1 MQGSGDLLVT
11 EKGVPLS
18 VCGSCRA
25 GMRDPRAAGAVRAL
39 WGQVANAID
48 ARRHASALPCAQ
60 TASPTKLTSLAAAG
74 AAPAPT
80 QLSAQPLRSVRLD
93 GTLADPAAELAGEHE
108 LDELLGPDAPVPDE
122 DRLPN
127 RDSRGAGARSPF
139 FWKVLL
145 VFAALVWG
153 ASTFVMKDTLDVL
166 PTFLLLADRFLPAAL
181 MMFVMFF
188 KRIRVHLNKRNIVV
202 GVVMGIIMWA
212 AYGLQTLGLNETTAG
227 KSAFLTGTYCILVP
241 FFSFLLA
248 REPLTK
254 FNIGAALLCLG
265 GIALVALDNFS
276 IGMGD
281 ALTLISAC
289 FFALQMSIVAK
300 YGRNL
305 DVNVITFWMFL
316 TVGVL
321 SAITSG
327 ASEVQPPL
335 SVYTPQVIGVL
346 VFLSALCTCGC
357 LLIQNLALAHVPPA
371 TGSLLLSLE
380 SPSGVMFSVMF
391 AGEIVTGRLLAGF
404 ALIFVSIVLSET
416 HFSFMRRLLPA
427 RETAR
432 TEADAA

>member
-1 MQGSGDLLVT
+1 MQGSGNLLVT

-18 VCGSCRA
+18 TCESCRA
-25 GMRDPRAAGAVRAL
+25 GMRDPRAADAVRKL
-39 WGQVANAID
+39 
-48 ARRHASALPCAQ
+48 RRELSSALSARWEAARAKAAV
-60 TASPTKLTSLAAAG
+60 ASEAAE
-74 AAPAPT
+74 
-80 QLSAQPLRSVRLD
+80 PLRSVRLD
-93 GTLADPAAELAGEHE
+93 GTLTDPTAELEGEHE

-122 DRLPN
+122 DRLPS
-127 RDSRGAGARSPF
+127 RDNRGAGARSPF

-188 KRIRVHLNKRNIVV
+188 RRIRVHLNKRNIVV
-202 GVVMGIIMWA
+202 GVVMGVIMWA

-289 FFALQMSIVAK
+289 FFAVQMSIVAK

-321 SAITSG
+321 SAVTSG

-335 SVYTPQVIGVL
+335 SAYTPQVIGVL

-380 SPSGVMFSVMF
+380 SPSGVMFSVLF
-391 AGEIVTGRLLAGF
+391 AGEVVTGRLLTGF
-404 ALIFVSIVLSET
+404 ALIFVSIILSET
-416 HFSFMRRLLPA
+416 HFSFMRRLLPV
-427 RETAR
+427 REPAR